1 MPVISFFSSSSVTS
15 LLKMAPSM
23 IWLRNSIGLKWME
36 GTQDEEPV
44 DCFGSDTEKDVVF
57 AELPLI
63 MNILL
68 DMSTQKFKPT
78 HFRALVHGWSSI
90 LGP

>member
-1 MPVISFFSSSSVTS
+1 
-15 LLKMAPSM
+15 
-23 IWLRNSIGLKWME
+23 ME

-68 DMSTQKFKPT
+68 DMSTQKSKPT
-78 HFRALVHGWSSI
+78 HFRKLWYTGEVVF
-90 LGP
+90 